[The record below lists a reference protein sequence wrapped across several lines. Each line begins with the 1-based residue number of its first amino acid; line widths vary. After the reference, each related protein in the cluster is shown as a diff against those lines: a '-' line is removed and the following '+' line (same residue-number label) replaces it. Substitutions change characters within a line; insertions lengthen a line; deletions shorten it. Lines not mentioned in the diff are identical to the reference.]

1 MPTPT
6 ALRTSILDAV
16 VAAVTAADLP
26 DLRGGVH
33 LRTGKRAVAGQTFPC
48 VEVSRA
54 ARPDAARRLTLHYD
68 DSGYVVRV
76 VFLANDP
83 LGTDAAAPTYDLWH
97 QTLSRLFREPETLRS
112 RVTGVWGVEVR
123 PLTPLA
129 ADDAAYSRA
138 VGGLELV
145 VLTWEPRG

>member
-1 MPTPT
+1 MPT
-6 ALRTSILDAV
+6 ALRSDILEAV
-16 VAAVTAADLP
+16 AEAITEAALP
-26 DLRGGVH
+26 ELLGGVH
-33 LRTGKRAVAGQTFPC
+33 LRVGKRSVAGQTFPC

-54 ARPDAARRLTLHYD
+54 DRPDDSKRLTLHYD
-68 DSGYVVRV
+68 DGSPIVRV

-83 LGTDAAAPTYDLWH
+83 LGTDAAAPAYDLWH

-112 RVTGVWGVEVR
+112 RVLGVWGVEVR

-129 ADDAAYSRA
+129 ADDVAYQRA

-145 VLTWEPRG
+145 VRTWEVRG